1 MPLVA
6 IITLKTDISSKLME
20 LSNFLTDEQ
29 KQEYEELLLA
39 KSSKCKST
47 IARLTGDQSKMSDI
61 ENALKLT
68 EKLKHNVQ
76 EAERIESE
84 NQDYDQE
91 TGQIRTIDNIT
102 LSRKLN
108 DVTDDQI
115 GKFNTIYNQASSL
128 IHQSKVLV
136 NDPNS
141 FTPEWFSE
149 KIETSSGKVSYNGS
163 QLKNPEI
170 SGAIFTLSLS
180 IQILNSQCVDG
191 ARDVTVL

>member
-1 MPLVA
+1 
-6 IITLKTDISSKLME
+6 ME

-128 IHQSKVLV
+128 IHQSKALV

-163 QLKNPEI
+163 QLKNPDI
-170 SGAIFTLSLS
+170 SGVIFTLSLS
-180 IQILNSQCVDG
+180 TQILNSRCVDG

>member
-1 MPLVA
+1 MKVKLYKEWEDSGRFSNKSNKLSGVTIRLLVNL
-6 IITLKTDISSKLME
+6 LKTDDSSKLME
-20 LSNFLTDEQ
+20 LSSFLTDEQ

-39 KSSKCKST
+39 NSSRCKST
-47 IARLTGDQSKMSDI
+47 IAKLSGDQSKMSDI
-61 ENALKLT
+61 ENALKMT
-68 EKLKHNVQ
+68 DKITNSVQ

-115 GKFNTIYNQASSL
+115 GKFNAIYNQATSL
-128 IHQSKVLV
+128 INQSRVLV

-149 KIETSSGKVSYNGS
+149 KIESSSARV
-163 QLKNPEI
+163 LKLP
-170 SGAIFTLSLS
+170 
-180 IQILNSQCVDG
+180 
-191 ARDVTVL
+191 

>member
-1 MPLVA
+1 
-6 IITLKTDISSKLME
+6 ME
-20 LSNFLTDEQ
+20 LSSFLTDEQ

-39 KSSKCKST
+39 NSSRCKST
-47 IARLTGDQSKMSDI
+47 IARLSGDQSKMSDI
-61 ENALKLT
+61 ENALKMT
-68 EKLKHNVQ
+68 DKITNSVQ

-115 GKFNTIYNQASSL
+115 GKFNAIYNQASSL
-128 IHQSKVLV
+128 VNQSRALV

-149 KIETSSGKVSYNGS
+149 KIESSSARV
-163 QLKNPEI
+163 LKLIALAHWPRR
-170 SGAIFTLSLS
+170 SRAVAVF
-180 IQILNSQCVDG
+180 
-191 ARDVTVL
+191 

>member
-68 EKLKHNVQ
+68 EKLKNNVQ

-128 IHQSKVLV
+128 IHQSKALV

-163 QLKNPEI
+163 QLKNADI

-180 IQILNSQCVDG
+180 ILIIRRSCFETN
-191 ARDVTVL
+191 

>member
-6 IITLKTDISSKLME
+6 IIALKTDISSKLME

-91 TGQIRTIDNIT
+91 TGQIRTIDNIS

-128 IHQSKVLV
+128 IHQSKALV

-149 KIETSSGKVSYNGS
+149 KIETSSGKVSYTRYNAY
-163 QLKNPEI
+163 N
-170 SGAIFTLSLS
+170 
-180 IQILNSQCVDG
+180 NY
-191 ARDVTVL
+191 

>member
-128 IHQSKVLV
+128 IHQSKALV

>member
-1 MPLVA
+1 MA
-6 IITLKTDISSKLME
+6 IITLKPDISSKLME

-47 IARLTGDQSKMSDI
+47 IARLTGDQSKMTDI

-68 EKLKHNVQ
+68 EKIKHSVQ

-108 DVTDDQI
+108 DITDDQI

-128 IHQSKVLV
+128 IHQSKALV

-149 KIETSSGKVSYNGS
+149 NIENSSGKVSNVFGKYDCRFVGRS
-163 QLKNPEI
+163 TILK
-170 SGAIFTLSLS
+170 SSKLRLR
-180 IQILNSQCVDG
+180 Q
-191 ARDVTVL
+191 